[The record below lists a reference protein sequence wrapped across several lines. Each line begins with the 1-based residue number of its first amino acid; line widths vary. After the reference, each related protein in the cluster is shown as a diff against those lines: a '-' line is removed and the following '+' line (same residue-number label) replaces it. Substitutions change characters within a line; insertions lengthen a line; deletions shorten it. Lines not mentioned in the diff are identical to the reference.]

1 MKLRGLLACVA
12 LTPAPR
18 PGQVSS
24 RSRVILSHPLSGDSA
39 QRQLLSLVATSA
51 DLVGEFARAQLPDTE
66 EVARAEA
73 EAEAE
78 IAAQKLESRRLQRSW
93 DARLSWRQRKRL
105 AAEEAA
111 AAAEEQA
118 EEQAR
123 SEEQARR
130 RSRLG
135 LAPIEQG
142 QLDRPNDPHWSRA
155 ALAQEEA
162 KEAGPTTDGGARA
175 SWAPTLAT
183 AAAVTAAAVMQAAEM
198 AAVALNK
205 QQRPPTPTPTP
216 TTTPTT
222 TGQGGGRQPARRDGA
237 GDAAVTVIATAA
249 VIAEMTAAA
258 AQAQARRPGSKRAG
272 HLRLGAPACSH
283 TAPPWAVGRATAA
296 ARAQQG
302 SLAASQAAPTTPTF
316 ACVCACAAMQVA
328 VIKVAGNSKGKAG
341 QGEPSADSARR
352 VDASHRAGPA
362 PTKSASERRKR
373 RATAAAAAAAAAASA
388 AKAAATD

>member
-1 MKLRGLLACVA
+1 MKLHSLLACVA
-12 LTPAPR
+12 LTPGTPR

-24 RSRVILSHPLSGDSA
+24 RARVILSQSPPGDSA

-51 DLVGEFARAQLPDTE
+51 DLVGEFARAQLPDAE

-78 IAAQKLESRRLQRSW
+78 AEAAEQKLESRRLQRSW
-93 DARLSWRQRKRL
+93 DARLSWRKRKQV
-105 AAEEAA
+105 A
-111 AAAEEQA
+111 A

-135 LAPIEQG
+135 LPPIEEG
-142 QLDRPNDPHWSRA
+142 QAQPAKA
-155 ALAQEEA
+155 AV
-162 KEAGPTTDGGARA
+162 PTTDGEARA

-205 QQRPPTPTPTP
+205 QQRPSTPTPTP
-216 TTTPTT
+216 TSTSTT
-222 TGQGGGRQPARRDGA
+222 TAQGGGRQPARRDGA

-258 AQAQARRPGSKRAG
+258 PQAHARRPGGRRAG
-272 HLRLGAPACSH
+272 HLRLEAPSCSH
-283 TAPPWAVGRATAA
+283 TATPWAAGRATAA

-302 SLAASQAAPTTPTF
+302 SPGASP
-316 ACVCACAAMQVA
+316 
-328 VIKVAGNSKGKAG
+328 G
-341 QGEPSADSARR
+341 
-352 VDASHRAGPA
+352 DA
-362 PTKSASERRKR
+362 
-373 RATAAAAAAAAAASA
+373 
-388 AKAAATD
+388 

>member
-1 MKLRGLLACVA
+1 MNADQTTRKFHEVSARSALPLMKLHGLLACVA
-12 LTPAPR
+12 LTPGTLR

-24 RSRVILSHPLSGDSA
+24 RARVVLSQSPSTGDSA
-39 QRQLLSLVATSA
+39 QRQLLSFVATTA
-51 DLVGEFARAQLPDTE
+51 DLVSEFARAQVPDTE
-66 EVARAEA
+66 DVASSEAEA

-93 DARLSWRQRKRL
+93 DARLSWRQRKRV

-111 AAAEEQA
+111 AAAEKQA

-142 QLDRPNDPHWSRA
+142 QLNRPNEPHWSTS

-162 KEAGPTTDGGARA
+162 QEAVPTTDGEARA
-175 SWAPTLAT
+175 SWAPTLAS

-216 TTTPTT
+216 STSTSTTPTT
-222 TGQGGGRQPARRDGA
+222 TGQGGGGRQPARRDGA
-237 GDAAVTVIATAA
+237 GDAAVTAIATAA
-249 VIAEMTAAA
+249 VIAEMAAA
-258 AQAQARRPGSKRAG
+258 APRAHARRPGG
-272 HLRLGAPACSH
+272 
-283 TAPPWAVGRATAA
+283 
-296 ARAQQG
+296 
-302 SLAASQAAPTTPTF
+302 
-316 ACVCACAAMQVA
+316 
-328 VIKVAGNSKGKAG
+328 
-341 QGEPSADSARR
+341 
-352 VDASHRAGPA
+352 
-362 PTKSASERRKR
+362 
-373 RATAAAAAAAAAASA
+373 
-388 AKAAATD
+388 

>member
-1 MKLRGLLACVA
+1 MWLRGLLACVA
-12 LTPAPR
+12 LTPGTPR

-24 RSRVILSHPLSGDSA
+24 RARVILSQSPPGDSA

-51 DLVGEFARAQLPDTE
+51 DLVGEFARAQLPDAE

-78 IAAQKLESRRLQRSW
+78 AEAAEQKLESRRLQRSW
-93 DARLSWRQRKRL
+93 DARLSWRKRKQV
-105 AAEEAA
+105 A
-111 AAAEEQA
+111 A

-135 LAPIEQG
+135 LPPIEEG
-142 QLDRPNDPHWSRA
+142 QAQPAKA
-155 ALAQEEA
+155 AV
-162 KEAGPTTDGGARA
+162 PTTDGEARA

-205 QQRPPTPTPTP
+205 QQRPSTPTPTP
-216 TTTPTT
+216 TSTSTT
-222 TGQGGGRQPARRDGA
+222 TAQGGGRQPARRDGA

-258 AQAQARRPGSKRAG
+258 PQAHARRPGGRRAG
-272 HLRLGAPACSH
+272 HLRLEAPSCSH
-283 TAPPWAVGRATAA
+283 AVPAWATDRSKGA

-302 SLAASQAAPTTPTF
+302 SPGASP
-316 ACVCACAAMQVA
+316 
-328 VIKVAGNSKGKAG
+328 
-341 QGEPSADSARR
+341 
-352 VDASHRAGPA
+352 DA
-362 PTKSASERRKR
+362 
-373 RATAAAAAAAAAASA
+373 
-388 AKAAATD
+388 

>member
-1 MKLRGLLACVA
+1 MWLRGLLACVA
-12 LTPAPR
+12 LTPGTPR

-24 RSRVILSHPLSGDSA
+24 RARVILSQSPPGDSA

-51 DLVGEFARAQLPDTE
+51 DLVGEFARAQLPDAE

-93 DARLSWRQRKRL
+93 DARLSWRKRKQV
-105 AAEEAA
+105 A
-111 AAAEEQA
+111 A

-135 LAPIEQG
+135 LPPIEEG
-142 QLDRPNDPHWSRA
+142 QAQPAKA
-155 ALAQEEA
+155 AV
-162 KEAGPTTDGGARA
+162 PTTDGEARA

-205 QQRPPTPTPTP
+205 QQRPSTPTPTP
-216 TTTPTT
+216 TSTSTSTT
-222 TGQGGGRQPARRDGA
+222 TAQGGGRQPARRDGA

-258 AQAQARRPGSKRAG
+258 PQAHARHPCGKRAG
-272 HLRLGAPACSH
+272 HLRLKAPSCSH
-283 TAPPWAVGRATAA
+283 TAPPWAAGRATAA

-302 SLAASQAAPTTPTF
+302 SPGASP
-316 ACVCACAAMQVA
+316 
-328 VIKVAGNSKGKAG
+328 G
-341 QGEPSADSARR
+341 
-352 VDASHRAGPA
+352 DA
-362 PTKSASERRKR
+362 
-373 RATAAAAAAAAAASA
+373 
-388 AKAAATD
+388 

>member
-1 MKLRGLLACVA
+1 MCVVSWSRTQVATSLRKSLGRHARGVTVATHEQPTRGILAASLSLSPRAPRLMKLHSLLACVA
-12 LTPAPR
+12 LTPGTPR

-24 RSRVILSHPLSGDSA
+24 RARVILSQSPPGDSA

-51 DLVGEFARAQLPDTE
+51 DLVGEFARAQLPDAE

-78 IAAQKLESRRLQRSW
+78 AEAAEQKLESRRLQRSW
-93 DARLSWRQRKRL
+93 DARLSWRKRKQV
-105 AAEEAA
+105 A
-111 AAAEEQA
+111 A

-135 LAPIEQG
+135 LPPIEEG
-142 QLDRPNDPHWSRA
+142 QAQPAKA
-155 ALAQEEA
+155 AV
-162 KEAGPTTDGGARA
+162 PTTDGEARA

-205 QQRPPTPTPTP
+205 QQRPSTPTPTP
-216 TTTPTT
+216 TSTSTSTT
-222 TGQGGGRQPARRDGA
+222 TAQGGGRQPARRDGA

-258 AQAQARRPGSKRAG
+258 PQAHARRPGGRRAG
-272 HLRLGAPACSH
+272 HLRLEAPSCSH
-283 TAPPWAVGRATAA
+283 TATPWAAGRATAA

-302 SLAASQAAPTTPTF
+302 SPGASP
-316 ACVCACAAMQVA
+316 
-328 VIKVAGNSKGKAG
+328 G
-341 QGEPSADSARR
+341 
-352 VDASHRAGPA
+352 DA
-362 PTKSASERRKR
+362 
-373 RATAAAAAAAAAASA
+373 
-388 AKAAATD
+388 

>member
-1 MKLRGLLACVA
+1 MNIQHAGIWPQLSVRAPVWMWLRGLLACVA
-12 LTPAPR
+12 LTPGTPR

-24 RSRVILSHPLSGDSA
+24 RARVILSQSPPGDSA

-51 DLVGEFARAQLPDTE
+51 DLVGEFARAQLPDAE

-78 IAAQKLESRRLQRSW
+78 AEAAEQKLESRRLQRSW
-93 DARLSWRQRKRL
+93 DARLSWRQRKRV

-111 AAAEEQA
+111 AAAEKQA

-142 QLDRPNDPHWSRA
+142 QLDRPNGPHWSTA

-162 KEAGPTTDGGARA
+162 KEAVPTTDGEARA

-205 QQRPPTPTPTP
+205 QQRPSTPTPTSTS
-216 TTTPTT
+216 TTTA
-222 TGQGGGRQPARRDGA
+222 QGGGRQPARRDGA

-258 AQAQARRPGSKRAG
+258 PQAHARRPGGRRAG
-272 HLRLGAPACSH
+272 HLRLEAPSCSH
-283 TAPPWAVGRATAA
+283 AVPAWATDRSKGA

-302 SLAASQAAPTTPTF
+302 SPGASP
-316 ACVCACAAMQVA
+316 
-328 VIKVAGNSKGKAG
+328 
-341 QGEPSADSARR
+341 D
-352 VDASHRAGPA
+352 DA
-362 PTKSASERRKR
+362 
-373 RATAAAAAAAAAASA
+373 
-388 AKAAATD
+388 